1 MVSEGG
7 LNMAWLRRFWIALRV
22 LVVLAIVALVGF
34 VLWAIFIEI
43 ALERG
48 I

>member
-1 MVSEGG
+1 MV
-7 LNMAWLRRFWIALRV
+7 WLRRLWIALRV
-22 LVVLAIVALVGF
+22 LTVLAIVAFVGF
-34 VLWAIFIEI
+34 MLWAIFIEI

>member
-1 MVSEGG
+1 MK
-7 LNMAWLRRFWIALRV
+7 WLRRLWIALCV
-22 LVVLAIVALVGF
+22 LATLAIVAFVGF
-34 VLWAIFIEI
+34 VLWVIFIEI